1 MNSNTKME
9 KFLQKAMVISSGM
22 FLGASVASAAPGQIA
37 SQPLFVGKTPQSN
50 IMFLV
55 DDSGSMGWEYL
66 ITNNAAYNANTS
78 LYRCTAIN
86 AMWYNANLYREKAA
100 DPANDTREKRL
111 AYTPWRGVDVNGN
124 EYTDRTLTTATRD
137 PHGDPYNYRNVRDWY
152 FYEWVDEPEADGKGN
167 GRYDPGECKTNK
179 RIYARDLPAEQQI
192 DFANWYTYYRK
203 RDFVAKRALSQII
216 IESNARMGLAT
227 LHNNDY
233 VGIPVKNIDDLST
246 PIDTDNRTNKNDLMQ
261 SLFEIRPSGGTPL
274 RRSLERVGKYF
285 HQNQSTPS
293 SLFGGATPSSPILP
307 ASENGACQQNFAV
320 VMSDGFWNGSRP
332 NVGNADRDNNTNFD
346 GGNYADDYSNTLA
359 DVAMHYYEG
368 DLAPGL
374 PDLVGPKPSTDPLAP
389 QPDPLLNRA
398 QHLVSYTVAFGVNGT
413 LEEPPVNGNWPQP
426 VSNQSTTIDDMLHA
440 AYNSRGEFLSAKNP
454 QELIQRLSDAINS
467 IKSKVGSSAGIALN
481 SSSISS
487 DSAVF
492 KAVFAP
498 EKSWSGDLIR
508 QKLERNSN
516 GDFILTDEWSAAEKL
531 KSVSPDARQ
540 ILTFNGTKGVPF
552 RFPSDYVSPSADTEL
567 SAGQIE
573 DLLYDAPHASAAT
586 ATQIN
591 ENKIYGE
598 RLLSYLRG
606 EHTYER
612 GVANSATIL
621 SNFNK
626 VFRDR
631 VGERLGD
638 IAHSTPEFVAGPKEN
653 YPDKIEGEESSKS
666 YVAFAKSKQNRR
678 KMVYVGANDGMLH
691 GFDAENGDE
700 RFAYVPSLMFNENA
714 AFGLHYLSS
723 VNYSHIPYV
732 DGAITVRDVY
742 VNGGWKSYL
751 VGALRGGGRG
761 IYVLDV
767 TNPDSVNEGSAA
779 SKVVKEFTHDDLG
792 FTFSEPA
799 VVRLNDGRWAAV
811 MGNGYNSGPNS
822 DGHAKLFVV
831 YLDDQT
837 PSYRILETKNS
848 GDADLIAAG
857 NCEDVDSDCNG
868 MSSPLVLDLDSDYI
882 ADRAYAGD
890 LHGNMWAFD
899 LSNSNPNEWKVAHK
913 NGGNKQPLFTACY
926 QSPCNSNGKVANRQ
940 PITSMPVV
948 KSHRFR
954 LSQSHVPS
962 LLVYFGTG
970 QFIANGDQAIDAPQ
984 SAYGVWDSGE
994 GGLTRSNLQ
1003 AQSISSGADSRTLS
1017 NNAVDY
1023 DDALSEA
1030 GWLIDLPAD
1039 RERIINSFVVGSS
1052 VVVFGS
1058 IIPDAATC
1066 EGDPSGFLMAVDAFT
1081 GGEPPF
1087 EVFTKANIGSVP
1099 LAGIRLDNM
1108 PGALSPISDTNG
1120 DTKVAYADQ
1129 EGNVQFITLKGSGS
1143 PARVTSWTTLK

>member
-1 MNSNTKME
+1 MNGNTRME
-9 KFLQKAMVISSGM
+9 KFLQKVMVISSGM

-66 ITNNAAYNANTS
+66 ITNYAAYNANTE
-78 LYRCTAIN
+78 LWHCTAIN

-100 DPANDTREKRL
+100 DPENDTEEKRL
-111 AYTPWRGVDVNGN
+111 AYTPWRGVDAFNN
-124 EYTDRTLTTATRD
+124 EYTTRTLTTATRD
-137 PHGDPYNYRNVRDWY
+137 PHEDPNDYENIRNMY
-152 FYEWVDEPEADGKGN
+152 FYEWVDEIVADGKGN
-167 GRYDPGECKTNK
+167 GRYDPGECKTNNP
-179 RIYARDLPAEQQI
+179 IYAKDLPAEQQK

-203 RDFVAKRALSQII
+203 RDYVAKRALSQII

-227 LHNNDY
+227 LHNNDS
-233 VGIPVKNIDDLST
+233 VGVPIKNVDDLST
-246 PIDTDNRTNKNDLMQ
+246 PIVSSNRNNKNALMQ

-285 HQNQSTPS
+285 HKNQTTPNE
-293 SLFGGATPSSPILP
+293 LFGSSAPSPILSS
-307 ASENGACQQNFAV
+307 ADNGACQQNFAV
-320 VMSDGFWNGSRP
+320 VMSDGFWNGGNPS
-332 NVGNADRDNNTNFD
+332 VGNADNDGNSNFD
-346 GGNYADDYSNTLA
+346 GGKYGDGYSNTLA

-374 PDLVGPKPSTDPLAP
+374 PDLVGPEPEAGVT
-389 QPDPLLNRA
+389 PDPLLNRA

-413 LEEPPVNGNWPQP
+413 LDEPPADGSWPQP
-426 VSNQSTTIDDMLHA
+426 VGNQSTTIDDMLHA

-467 IKSKVGSSAGIALN
+467 IKSKVGSSSGIALN

-498 EKSWSGDLIR
+498 EKAWSGDLIR
-508 QKLERNSN
+508 QKLQRNSS
-516 GDFILTDEWSAAEKL
+516 GDFTLTDEWSAAEKL
-531 KSVSPDARQ
+531 KSVAPGARQ
-540 ILTFNGTKGVPF
+540 ILTYNGTKGIPF
-552 RFPSDYVSPSADTEL
+552 RFPSNYVSPSDIEL
-567 SAGQIE
+567 SAGQIN
-573 DLLYDAPHASAAT
+573 DLLKNAPHASAST
-586 ATQIN
+586 ASEIDDNRT
-591 ENKIYGE
+591 YGE
-598 RLLSYLRG
+598 RLLNYLRG
-606 EHTYER
+606 DHTYER
-612 GVANSATIL
+612 GVADNTTIA

-626 VFRDR
+626 EFRNR

-638 IAHSTPEFVAGPKEN
+638 IAHSTPEYVAGPNEN
-653 YPDKIEGEESSKS
+653 YPDKIEGEDNSKS
-666 YVAFAKSKQNRR
+666 YIAFAKSKQNRR

-700 RFAYVPSLMFNENA
+700 RFAYVPSQVFNENA

-723 VNYSHIPYV
+723 VSYSHIPYV
-732 DGAITVRDVY
+732 DGAVTVRDVY
-742 VNGGWKSYL
+742 VNGAWRSYL

-767 TNPDSVNEGSAA
+767 TNPDTVTEANAE
-779 SKVVKEFTHDDLG
+779 SKVIKEFTHNDLG

-799 VVRLNDGRWAAV
+799 IVRLNDGRWAAI

-822 DGHAKLFVV
+822 DGHAKLFIV
-831 YLDDQT
+831 YLDNASGGTT
-837 PSYRILETKNS
+837 PAFRILETKNS
-848 GDADLIAAG
+848 SDPNLIAAG
-857 NCEDVDSDCNG
+857 NCEDVASDCNG
-868 MSSPLVLDLDSDYI
+868 LSTPLVLDLDNDYI
-882 ADRAYAGD
+882 ADRVYAGD

-899 LSNSNPNEWKVAHK
+899 LTGSADNWGVAHK
-913 NGGNKQPLFTACY
+913 DGSSLNEPLFTACY
-926 QSPCNSNGKVANRQ
+926 QSPCDSNGKVANRQ

-954 LSQSHVPS
+954 LSQQHVPS

-970 QFIANGDQAIDAPQ
+970 QFIANGDQAINDQQ
-984 SAYGVWDSGE
+984 SAYAVWDSGA
-994 GGLTRSNLQ
+994 GGLTRNNLQ
-1003 AQSISSGADSRTLS
+1003 AQTATTTASGRIMT
-1017 NNAVDY
+1017 NHAVDY
-1023 DDALSEA
+1023 DDNLNEA
-1030 GWLIDLPAD
+1030 GWLIDLPSD
-1039 RERIINSFVVGSS
+1039 RERIINPFVTGSS

-1066 EGDPSGFLMAVDAFT
+1066 EGNPSGFLMAVDAFT
-1081 GGEPPF
+1081 GGQPPF
-1087 EVFTKANIGSVP
+1087 EVFTNAHIGSVP
-1099 LAGIRLDNM
+1099 LAGIKLDNM
-1108 PGALSPISDTNG
+1108 PGALSPIADTDGN
-1120 DTKVAYADQ
+1120 TKVAYADQ

-1143 PARVTSWTTLK
+1143 PARVTSWTNLK